1 MPKVLG
7 HSGYEDGKHVAISV
21 QWLDAVNN
29 AGWNL
34 EHVER
39 SQRVWC
45 PAHGDDYPAMEHDEK
60 LIRRVPVCLHGKL
73 PGVPRPAFQHLKSV
87 VGASEELP

>member
-7 HSGYEDGKHVAISV
+7 HSGYEDGKHAAISV

-39 SQRVWC
+39 AQRVRC

-60 LIRRVPVCLHGKL
+60 LIRRVPVRPHGKTS
-73 PGVPRPAFQHLKSV
+73 GISCPAFQHLKGTI
-87 VGASEELP
+87 GASK